1 MRLQTWMLARG
12 LTQLD
17 EWSRLLANEQSREG
31 LPSGSLEVP
40 IQGAAESGGS
50 YIRELQPKAVF

>member
-1 MRLQTWMLARG
+1 MLARG